1 MEQNRDPETNPH
13 LYSQYLTEVAS
24 TYNGLQIVCSIN
36 GVGKIGQLHAKKMK
50 LDYFLMLPSRICSRW
65 IKDLNIRPQTIKI
78 LEKII
83 GIKVLDIGFSKK
95 KILKYLLR
103 KGREKKN

>member
-36 GVGKIGQLHAKKMK
+36 GVGKIGQLHAKK
-50 LDYFLMLPSRICSRW
+50 
-65 IKDLNIRPQTIKI
+65 
-78 LEKII
+78 
-83 GIKVLDIGFSKK
+83 
-95 KILKYLLR
+95 
-103 KGREKKN
+103 